1 MFKAKARTVIVTEME
16 SGEEIRSS
24 GIILKDDDMSVD
36 GIKSRWAKVF
46 SVGEGVTDIVVGE
59 YILVLH
65 GRWSRVV
72 THNNVEMQMV
82 DYPDGVLL
90 ASDVLPVPA

>member
-1 MFKAKARTVIVTEME
+1 MFKATARTVIVTEME